1 MVLLTEEQYKFW
13 WEILEGVL
21 MKSTRIGLFVTIWS
35 FWAFYSFVCPTD
47 SCLAKYS
54 GGAGTPGDPYKIASA
69 TDLTTMAGNTADYDK
84 NFVLTADINLAPRKF
99 TTAVIAPDG
108 DNSDTYFDGTPFT
121 GDFNGAGHQ
130 ISNLAINTYGVQNDF
145 LGLFGLIS
153 GQVENLNMVNV
164 SIVGGDA
171 SYYAGGLAGE
181 NDGNVINC
189 SSSGTITAGYEL
201 QYAGGL
207 VGEND
212 GNVISCSS
220 AVALTS
226 RDKAAFVGGLVGY
239 NYGDD
244 INDCIAT
251 GTVKCGN
258 DSYYIAGLV
267 GYNDYGDINN
277 CSSSGKVTAGDGADS
292 VGGLIGDN
300 GGTISRC
307 LSSGAVTGGTNSW
320 RFGGLIGVSYQ
331 SNISNCASTG
341 NVSDGNN
348 SQYIGGLVGDDNDRN
363 ITDCCSTG
371 TVMGSDNSVGLGG
384 LIGNNEGSTTITRCY
399 SKSIVTGG
407 NGVLQIGGLV
417 GYNYDNDINNCVA
430 TGAVTGGNDSSY
442 IGGLV
447 GYNDSG
453 DIIDCCSTGK
463 ITAGND
469 TDSVGGLV
477 GENDG
482 SVERSLATGAV
493 IGGNEVYYLGG
504 LIGENYLGRVRD
516 SYATGAVTAADDS
529 ESVGG
534 LVGDNDSG
542 NIGYCSSMA
551 KVTAGNESDS
561 IGGLVGSNNHNI
573 FRCFSTSAVS
583 AKADS
588 YYLGGLVGYSD
599 HRDSVSDCFS
609 SGAVTASNSSSD
621 FGGLAGIIFGT
632 NIKNC
637 YSTGVVTASD
647 SSYEIGGLAGWCDSN
662 TSIIS
667 SYFLASSGP
676 DNGYGQ
682 PLPDAN
688 MKQQSSFVGWDFVGE
703 TANGSND
710 IWDICPSLDYPKLA
724 WTFSYNY
731 KIGID
736 KCTVTAGAKKKLG
749 SIAFSGIINA
759 TACNFANAD
768 VVNVAIDSEY
778 MDTRVLTFPVSGH
791 YKKGKYSFSG
801 TQKGVKESFKFDSK
815 TLKFSVSAQNIDLSG
830 LSCPLNVRINI
841 GDYNTEAALDE
852 TIINGPKKSAPV
864 NLLMG
869 FGNFLRVDK
878 TQVKHDKT
886 GDQLII
892 TGAFAVKD
900 ANVNLTNIS
909 LFVTLG
915 PRIFMIPANNFK
927 YSSGTYSCSGVGLF
941 DSGTIGA
948 RFDFNKYSFVI
959 TLKHYSVP
967 SYSGT
972 VNFGIDFVGFSE
984 ATNASIT
991 P

>member
-1 MVLLTEEQYKFW
+1 
-13 WEILEGVL
+13 
-21 MKSTRIGLFVTIWS
+21 MKSAGIGSFVIIWS
-35 FWAFYSFVCPTD
+35 LWAFYSFVCPSE

-54 GGAGTPGDPYKIASA
+54 GGTGVPGDPYKIASA
-69 TDLTTMAGNTADYDK
+69 TDLMALAGNTADYDK

-99 TTAVIAPDG
+99 TTAVIASDG
-108 DNSDTYFDGTPFT
+108 DNSDTYFDGAPFT
-121 GDFNGAGHQ
+121 GNFDGTGHK
-130 ISNLAINTYGVQNDF
+130 ISNLIINTLGVQNDF

-153 GQVENLNMVNV
+153 GQVKNLNMVNV
-164 SIVGGDA
+164 SITGGDA
-171 SYYAGGLAGE
+171 SYDVGGLAGE

-212 GNVISCSS
+212 GYIANCSS
-220 AVALTS
+220 TVALTG
-226 RDKAAFVGGLVGY
+226 RDKSAFLGGLVGY
-239 NYGDD
+239 NFDND
-244 INDCIAT
+244 IAASSAT
-251 GTVKCGN
+251 GSVKCGN

-267 GYNDYGDINN
+267 GYNDYGDIND
-277 CSSSGKVTAGDGADS
+277 CASSGNVTAGDGADS

-307 LSSGAVTGGTNSW
+307 FSSGAITGGINSW
-320 RFGGLIGVSYQ
+320 RFGGLIGVNYQ
-331 SNISNCASTG
+331 SNIINCVSAG
-341 NVSDGNN
+341 NVSDGNS
-348 SQYIGGLVGDDNDRN
+348 SQYIGGLIGDSNGN
-363 ITDCCSTG
+363 IFDCCSTG
-371 TVMGSDNSVGLGG
+371 AVTGGDNSGGLGG
-384 LIGNNEGSTTITRCY
+384 LIGNNEGGRIAKCY

-407 NGVLQIGGLV
+407 NGVLQIGGLA
-417 GYNYDNDINNCVA
+417 GYNYNDDINDCIA

-447 GYNDSG
+447 GYNYGG
-453 DIIDCCSTGK
+453 DITDCCSTGK
-463 ITAGND
+463 ITAGNGA
-469 TDSVGGLV
+469 DSVGGLI
-477 GENDG
+477 GENDDY
-482 SVERSLATGAV
+482 VERSFASGAV

-504 LIGENYLGRVRD
+504 LVGENYLGGVRD
-516 SYATGAVTAADDS
+516 SYATGVVTAADDS

-542 NIGYCSSMA
+542 NISYCSSMA
-551 KVTAGNESDS
+551 KVTAGSESDS
-561 IGGLVGSNNHNI
+561 IGGLVGSNDSNVS
-573 FRCFSTSAVS
+573 RCFSVGAVS
-583 AKADS
+583 AKTDS
-588 YYLGGLVGYSD
+588 YYFGGLVGYSEQG
-599 HRDSVSDCFS
+599 SISDCFS
-609 SGAVTASNSSSD
+609 SGAVTAGNGSSD
-621 FGGLAGIIFGT
+621 FGGLMGIVFEAS
-632 NIKNC
+632 IKNC
-637 YSTGVVTASD
+637 YSTGIVSGGG
-647 SSYEIGGLAGWCDSN
+647 SSYEFGGLVGWSDGN
-662 TSIIS
+662 TIN
-667 SYFLASSGP
+667 SYFLVSSGP

-682 PLPDAN
+682 PLTDAQ

-703 TANGSND
+703 TANGTED
-710 IWDICPSLDYPKLA
+710 IWDICQGLDYPKLA

-731 KIGID
+731 KLGID
-736 KCTVTAGAKKKLG
+736 KCTVTAGAKNKLG

-759 TACNFANAD
+759 TACNFADAD

-815 TLKFSVSAQNIDLSG
+815 TLKFSISAKNIDLSG

-841 GDYNTEAALDE
+841 GDYNTEAGLDE
-852 TIINGPKKSAPV
+852 TIVNGPKKPAPV

-892 TGAFAVKD
+892 TGAFAVED
-900 ANVNLTNIS
+900 ANVNLANTNF
-909 LFVTLG
+909 FVTLG

-927 YSSGTYSCSGVGLF
+927 YSPGTYSCSGVELF

-972 VNFGIDFVGFSE
+972 VNFGIDFAGFSE
-984 ATNASIT
+984 TTNAIIT